1 MVDISSTS
9 PVAPPRNRPFTRS
22 RINTPAPPVEEETNV
37 TDIPTPTEDYATEMA
52 GRPSSVPAPDTPVSS
67 RVSTGS
73 TTIDALGT
81 VLSDVGRGMVGG
93 ARDAAQEVNKAAFS
107 LAGWLNENVADLGQ
121 IDFSNGIE
129 WKPGMPA
136 SAPELPEVD
145 KSDSLTENLVRGVSQ
160 FLTAFL
166 PLARAMKVGS
176 APSMLGQF
184 GRGSA
189 AAAIADATAFDPQE
203 ERLSN
208 LVEEYPALS
217 NPVSAYLAADPSDS
231 EAEGRFKNAVE
242 GLGLGA
248 ATEGLFLSLK
258 AIRASNILRNEFMAT
273 AGDTTALTRVRQAR
287 QAQRDAVQRAE
298 EAAKAIASNNP
309 KLRQRVLKEIAEMS
323 YRIGDRGQVP
333 RLNLVTGSEKKPE
346 LDPNVLREDTKELLK
361 IKVDTP
367 DLPEEVEA
375 LYKPETVNKL
385 VAVVSDLE
393 QAGVKII
400 NPKKPVIDSLGDLL
414 FLEPDVVPHR
424 ALQDA
429 FSKYQLSWE
438 DVLAGTIASG
448 SEAGRILNRLSQLRK
463 GTKRSVAVEP
473 DDLADTK
480 SFFTS
485 TLRRAENVR
494 RGALVSA
501 VATASRNF
509 QSGVYRL
516 PTDSLANII
525 DTALINLK
533 TDGVGSALKGLVTP
547 DTYKKNFATFNWVF
561 NNPKV
566 ASDYINLILDRPQ
579 FAKEFSHLTD
589 NLNEIRNNVRVEP
602 TSALGKGVD
611 KVLTEAE
618 LFVDALN
625 IPNKFQEQIIRRGF
639 TLAEMERLV
648 KAHYKQDLLKLL
660 DEGRLSDLLNNSSD
674 LVPEKAP
681 RFEEIISDSVL
692 KGMQASYSSRPEN
705 NALATASDWWART
718 GGTLAY
724 EFPRFLAL
732 TVEFLAENSAGIGL
746 VARRKLFTP
755 GASIKDL
762 TAQDRRNISRNL
774 VTLGSVYA
782 LYKYYDETDA
792 DVDYTSIELP
802 GSDKSVDITAV
813 WPLRPLSWT
822 ASAIKHI
829 KNGTYDTWIGSDP
842 VEIITTFALPSLRAS
857 GGGEVLFALRDAIF
871 KDNDGLEN
879 SKVKDA
885 VSKFAASYL
894 GSFGALSRQS
904 EQLEQLFGVR
914 GGEQRD
920 ISFPPDPTKSL
931 GQTVEERAAA
941 RIYKSAEQEAK
952 FPQKV
957 SPFYGNL
964 EKPPPGSRLAGVTLR
979 DSKED
984 NEVAKFL
991 TKFGYSEYRA
1001 GSQDKYPKFRR
1012 EENTFLYNNYPS
1024 IVSYLKKVEEG
1035 FRKKYPD
1042 EGDLRQV
1049 VAPIVFANVNV
1060 LKAMASAAAKI
1071 DTEEFQKLKG
1081 RLTGVRDKIE
1091 TLSARVT
1098 NTIEDIKEEI
1108 KNVDAEGRYQIQL
1121 ESYTRLPLAKRRQAR
1136 VVFKNIRE
1144 KEPDLSS
1151 AEDLTALMV
1160 INEAMKSF
1168 EP

>member
-22 RINTPAPPVEEETNV
+22 RINTTAPPVEEETNV
-37 TDIPTPTEDYATEMA
+37 TDIPQPPIDGTITMPEGETPQTPEEQAARREDRLNKE
-52 GRPSSVPAPDTPVSS
+52 
-67 RVSTGS
+67 
-73 TTIDALGT
+73 
-81 VLSDVGRGMVGG
+81 
-93 ARDAAQEVNKAAFS
+93 AAVMR
-107 LAGWLNENVADLGQ
+107 NVAGQ
-121 IDFSNGIE
+121 IGTGKIDYKEVLKNISWEESPFLRAVLEGADAT
-129 WKPGMPA
+129 GMGQGA
-136 SAPELPEVD
+136 
-145 KSDSLTENLVRGVSQ
+145 TENLVRLGGLIKELQATTLYGVERTGQSTQ
-160 FLTAFL
+160 ETINNVKDTLNSFIGNNPTVKNFL
-166 PLARAMKVGS
+166 PDGVKTFLNTKDDPGTEGKKLARDAS
-176 APSMLGQF
+176 ALFELIDPI
-184 GRGSA
+184 A
-189 AAAIADATAFDPQE
+189 AAFPPTAAVPMVKGVPRSVASALE
-203 ERLSN
+203 NLSD
-208 LVEEYPALS
+208 V
-217 NPVSAYLAADPSDS
+217 
-231 EAEGRFKNAVE
+231 
-242 GLGLGA
+242 
-248 ATEGLFLSLK
+248 
-258 AIRASNILRNEFMAT
+258 T
-273 AGDTTALTRVRQAR
+273 AGNTTAITRLRQAEA
-287 QAQRDAVQRAE
+287 AQRDAVRRAAV
-298 EAAKAIASNNP
+298 AAKAIASNNP

-346 LDPNVLREDTKELLK
+346 LDPNVLREDTKKLLE
-361 IKVDTP
+361 INVDTP
-367 DLPEEVEA
+367 LPEEVEA

-501 VATASRNF
+501 VGTAARNF

-516 PTDSLANII
+516 PMDSLANII

-732 TVEFLAENSAGIGL
+732 TVEFLAEGSAGIGL

-782 LYKYYDETDA
+782 LYKYYDETDS

-829 KNGTYDTWIGSDP
+829 KNDTYDTWIGSDRD
-842 VEIITTFALPSLRAS
+842 EILTTFALPSLRAS

-885 VSKFAASYL
+885 VSKFVASYL

-904 EQLEQLFGVR
+904 EQLEQLFGFGGR
-914 GGEQRD
+914 GDKQRD
-920 ISFPPDPTKSL
+920 KSFPPNPTKSL
-931 GQTVEERAAA
+931 GQNVEERAAA
-941 RIYKSAEQEAK
+941 RIYMSAEQEAE
-952 FPQKV
+952 FRQKV

-979 DSKED
+979 DSKEK

-1001 GSQDKYPKFRR
+1001 GSQDKYPKFRMK
-1012 EENTFLYNNYPS
+1012 ENTFLYNNYPS
-1024 IVSYLKKVEEG
+1024 IVSSLKKVEEG

-1049 VAPIVFANVNV
+1049 VAPIVFANVKI
-1060 LKAMASAAAKI
+1060 LKAMAKAAAVN
-1071 DTEEFQKLKG
+1071 DTEEFQKLQG
-1081 RLTGVRDKIE
+1081 RLTKVPDKIE
-1091 TLSARVT
+1091 TFSARVT
-1098 NTIEDIKEEI
+1098 NTIEDIKEQI
-1108 KNVDAEGRYQIQL
+1108 KNVDAEGSYQILL
-1121 ESYTRLPLAKRRQAR
+1121 ESYTGLPLAKRRQAL

-1168 EP
+1168 KP

>member
-37 TDIPTPTEDYATEMA
+37 TDIPAPPVEGTITMPEGETPQTPEEQAARREDQLNKE
-52 GRPSSVPAPDTPVSS
+52 
-67 RVSTGS
+67 
-73 TTIDALGT
+73 
-81 VLSDVGRGMVGG
+81 
-93 ARDAAQEVNKAAFS
+93 AAVMR
-107 LAGWLNENVADLGQ
+107 NVAGQ
-121 IDFSNGIE
+121 IGTGKIDYKEVLKNISWEESPFLRAVLEGADAT
-129 WKPGMPA
+129 GMGQGA
-136 SAPELPEVD
+136 
-145 KSDSLTENLVRGVSQ
+145 TENLVRLGGLIKELQATTLYGVERTGQSTQ
-160 FLTAFL
+160 ETINNVKDTLNSFIGNNPTVKNFL
-166 PLARAMKVGS
+166 PDGVKTFLNTKDDPGTEGKKLARDAS
-176 APSMLGQF
+176 ALFELIDPI
-184 GRGSA
+184 A
-189 AAAIADATAFDPQE
+189 AAFPPTAAVPMVKGVPQSV
-203 ERLSN
+203 RRALVNLSD
-208 LVEEYPALS
+208 V
-217 NPVSAYLAADPSDS
+217 
-231 EAEGRFKNAVE
+231 
-242 GLGLGA
+242 
-248 ATEGLFLSLK
+248 
-258 AIRASNILRNEFMAT
+258 T
-273 AGDTTALTRVRQAR
+273 AGDTTALTRFRQAEA
-287 QAQRDAVQRAE
+287 AQRAAVQRAE

-309 KLRQRVLKEIAEMS
+309 KLRNRVLEEIAEMS

-346 LDPNVLREDTKELLK
+346 LDPNVLRPDTKELLK

-367 DLPEEVEA
+367 LPEEVEA

-400 NPKKPVIDSLGDLL
+400 NPKKTVIDSLGDLL

-424 ALQDA
+424 AIQDA

-448 SEAGRILNRLSQLRK
+448 SEAGRILNRLAQLRK
-463 GTKRSVAVEP
+463 GTKRTVAVET

-485 TLRRAENVR
+485 ILRRAENVR

-501 VATASRNF
+501 VGTASRNF

-525 DTALINLK
+525 DTALINLQ

-566 ASDYINLILDRPQ
+566 ASEYINLILDRPQ

-732 TVEFLAENSAGIGL
+732 TVEFLAEGSAGIGL

-829 KNGTYDTWIGSDP
+829 KNDTYDTWIGSDP
-842 VEIITTFALPSLRAS
+842 DEIITTFALPSLRAS

-914 GGEQRD
+914 GDEQRD
-920 ISFPPDPTKSL
+920 KSFPPDPTKSL
-931 GQTVEERAAA
+931 GQNVEERAAA
-941 RIYKSAEQEAK
+941 RIYMSAEQEAK
-952 FPQKV
+952 FPQRV

-964 EKPPPGSRLAGVTLR
+964 EKPPPGSRFAGVTLR
-979 DSKED
+979 DSKEK
-984 NEVAKFL
+984 NAVANFL

-1012 EENTFLYNNYPS
+1012 EENTFLYKEYPS

-1060 LKAMASAAAKI
+1060 LKAMASAAAKR

-1081 RLTGVRDKIE
+1081 RLTGVPDKIE

-1121 ESYTRLPLAKRRQAR
+1121 DSYRGLPQAERRQAR

-1168 EP
+1168 KP

>member
-37 TDIPTPTEDYATEMA
+37 TDIPAPTDDYGTKTD
-52 GRPSSVPAPDTPVSS
+52 RPSSVPAPDTPLSR
-67 RVSTGS
+67 RVSTGIP
-73 TTIDALGT
+73 TIDAVGEA
-81 VLSDVGRGMVGG
+81 LSDIGRGMVGG
-93 ARDAAQEVNKAAFS
+93 ARDAVQEVNEAAFS

-166 PLARAMKVGS
+166 PVAKAMKVGS
-176 APSMLGQF
+176 APSNLGKL
-184 GRGSA
+184 GRGSV
-189 AAAIADATAFDPQE
+189 AAAIADATAFDPLQ

-208 LVEEYPALS
+208 LVEEYPVLS
-217 NPVSAYLAADPSDS
+217 NPVSAYLAAKPDDS

-242 GLGLGA
+242 GLGLGLA
-248 ATEGLFLSLK
+248 AEGLFLSLK
-258 AIRASNILRNEFMAT
+258 AIRSSRILRDEFMAT
-273 AGDTTALTRVRQAR
+273 AGKTTALTRVRQAKE
-287 QAQRDAVQRAE
+287 AQRAAVQRAE
-298 EAAKAIASNNP
+298 EAAKEIASNNP
-309 KLRQRVLKEIAEMS
+309 KLRNRVLEEIAEMS

-333 RLNLVTGSEKKPE
+333 GLNLVTGSEKKPE
-346 LDPNVLREDTKELLK
+346 LDPNVLREDTKKLLE
-361 IKVDTP
+361 INVDTP
-367 DLPEEVEA
+367 LPEEVEA

-400 NPKKPVIDSLGDLL
+400 NPKKTIIDSLGDLL

-424 ALQDA
+424 AIQDA

-501 VATASRNF
+501 VGTASRNF

-516 PTDSLANII
+516 PMDSLANII

-533 TDGVGSALKGLVTP
+533 TDGVGYALKGLVTP

-732 TVEFLAENSAGIGL
+732 TVEFLAEGSAGIGL

-782 LYKYYDETDA
+782 LYKYYDETDS

-802 GSDKSVDITAV
+802 GSDKSVDVTAV

-829 KNGTYDTWIGSDP
+829 KNDTYDTWIGSDRD
-842 VEIITTFALPSLRAS
+842 EILTTFALPSLRAS

-885 VSKFAASYL
+885 VSKFVASYL

-914 GGEQRD
+914 GDEQRD
-920 ISFPPDPTKSL
+920 KSFPPDPTKSL
-931 GQTVEERAAA
+931 GQNVEERAAA
-941 RIYKSAEQEAK
+941 RIYMSAEQEAK

-1071 DTEEFQKLKG
+1071 DTEEFQKLNG
-1081 RLTGVRDKIE
+1081 RLTGVPDKIE

-1098 NTIEDIKEEI
+1098 NTIENIKEEI
-1108 KNVDAEGRYQIQL
+1108 KNVDAEGKYQIQL
-1121 ESYTRLPLAKRRQAR
+1121 ESYTGLPLAKRRQAR

>member
-309 KLRQRVLKEIAEMS
+309 KLAQRVREEIAEMA
-323 YRIGDRGQVP
+323 YRIGNRGQVP
-333 RLNLVTGSEKKPE
+333 RLSLVTGSEKKPK
-346 LDPNVLREDTKELLK
+346 LDPKVLREDTKALLET
-361 IKVDTP
+361 KVDTP
-367 DLPEEVEA
+367 LPEEVEA
-375 LYKPETVNKL
+375 LYKPETVDKL

-393 QAGVKII
+393 QAGIKIL
-400 NPKKPVIDSLGDLL
+400 NPKKTVIDSLGDLL

-448 SEAGRILNRLSQLRK
+448 SEAGRILNRLAQLRK
-463 GTKRSVAVEP
+463 GTSRSVAVEP

-480 SFFTS
+480 SFFAS
-485 TLRRAENVR
+485 TMRRIENAR

-501 VATASRNF
+501 IATASRNF

-533 TDGVGSALKGLVTP
+533 TDGVGYALKGLVTP
-547 DTYKKNFATFNWVF
+547 DTYKKNFASFNWVF

-566 ASDYINLILDRPQ
+566 ASDYIDLILNRPK

-705 NALATASDWWART
+705 NALATAADWWART
-718 GGTLAY
+718 GGTLVY

-755 GASIKDL
+755 GSSIKDL

-774 VTLGSVYA
+774 VTLGGVYA
-782 LYKYYDETDA
+782 LYKYYDETDS

-802 GSDKSVDITAV
+802 ESDKSVDVTAV

-842 VEIITTFALPSLRAS
+842 EEIITTFALPSLRAS

-885 VSKFAASYL
+885 VSKFVASYL

-914 GGEQRD
+914 GDEQRVK
-920 ISFPPDPTKSL
+920 SFPPDPTKSL
-931 GQTVEERAAA
+931 GQNVKERVAA
-941 RIYKSAEQEAK
+941 RIYMSAEQEAE
-952 FPQKV
+952 FPQNV

-979 DSKED
+979 DSKEK

-991 TKFGYSEYRA
+991 TTYGYTEYQA
-1001 GSQDKYPKFRR
+1001 GSKNKYPKFRI
-1012 EENTFLYNNYPS
+1012 EENTVLYKAYPN

-1035 FRKKYPD
+1035 FRKQYPD

-1049 VAPIVFANVNV
+1049 VAPIVSANVTV
-1060 LKAMASAAAKI
+1060 LKAMARAAAKK
-1071 DTEEFQKLKG
+1071 DTKEFEKLKG
-1081 RLTGVRDKIE
+1081 RLTGVKDKIE
-1091 TLSARVT
+1091 TLSTRVT
-1098 NTIEDIKEEI
+1098 NAIEDIKEEI
-1108 KNVDAEGRYQIQL
+1108 KNVDAEGRYQILL
-1121 ESYTRLPLAKRRQAR
+1121 ESYEKLPQAERRQAL
-1136 VVFKNIRE
+1136 VVFNNLRQ

-1151 AEDLTALMV
+1151 EKDLAALEV
-1160 INEAMKSF
+1160 INKAMKSF

>member
-1 MVDISSTS
+1 MVDTQN
-9 PVAPPRNRPFTRS
+9 PPRGFSSEMLPEFFNETNVNNISAPS
-22 RINTPAPPVEEETNV
+22 PAEDVPAPPVEGETNV
-37 TDIPTPTEDYATEMA
+37 KGTPE
-52 GRPSSVPAPDTPVSS
+52 RVPAPPINGTPWWMQELQPTIEETPGKRADRREERLKKEAANLRKVADQLGNGVLDYKKVLNNISWKENPFLRSVLEGADATGMGQGATENLMRLGALITELQATTLSGVERTGQSTQETINIVKDTLNSFIGNNPIVKNLLPDG
-67 RVSTGS
+67 VKTFLNTKDDPETAGKQ
-73 TTIDALGT
+73 L
-81 VLSDVGRGMVGG
+81 
-93 ARDAAQEVNKAAFS
+93 ARDVSALFELVDPIAAAFPPTA
-107 LAGWLNENVADLGQ
+107 AGSMGKGLGKGLGNVAD
-121 IDFSNGIE
+121 
-129 WKPGMPA
+129 
-136 SAPELPEVD
+136 
-145 KSDSLTENLVRGVSQ
+145 
-160 FLTAFL
+160 
-166 PLARAMKVGS
+166 
-176 APSMLGQF
+176 
-184 GRGSA
+184 
-189 AAAIADATAFDPQE
+189 IA
-203 ERLSN
+203 
-208 LVEEYPALS
+208 
-217 NPVSAYLAADPSDS
+217 
-231 EAEGRFKNAVE
+231 
-242 GLGLGA
+242 
-248 ATEGLFLSLK
+248 
-258 AIRASNILRNEFMAT
+258 
-273 AGDTTALTRVRQAR
+273 AGDTTLLTRVRLAKE
-287 QAQRDAVQRAE
+287 AQIATAKRAA
-298 EAAKAIASNNP
+298 EAAKEIASNNP
-309 KLRQRVLKEIAEMS
+309 KLRGRVLNEMADMAS
-323 YRIGDRGQVP
+323 RIGNRGQFP
-333 RLNLVTGSEKKPE
+333 TLDLVTGSETTPRLNPKA
-346 LDPNVLREDTKELLK
+346 LRDDTKQLLE
-361 IKVDTP
+361 INVDTP
-367 DLPEEVEA
+367 LPDKVEA
-375 LYKPETVNKL
+375 LYKPETLNKL

-463 GTKRSVAVEP
+463 GTRRSVAVEP

-485 TLRRAENVR
+485 TLRRLENVR

-516 PTDSLANII
+516 PADSLANII

-533 TDGVGSALKGLVTP
+533 TDGVGSAFKGLVTP
-547 DTYKKNFATFNWVF
+547 DTYKKNFASFNWVL

-566 ASDYINLILDRPQ
+566 ASDYIDLILNRPQ

-589 NLNEIRNNVRVEP
+589 NLNEIRNNIRVEP

-648 KAHYKQDLLKLL
+648 KANYKQDLLKLL

-705 NALATASDWWART
+705 NALATAADWWART
-718 GGTLAY
+718 GGTLFY

-774 VTLGSVYA
+774 VTLGGVYA
-782 LYKYYDETDA
+782 LYKYYDETDS

-802 GSDKSVDITAV
+802 GSDKSVDVTAV

-829 KNGTYDTWIGSDP
+829 KNDTYDTWIGSDP
-842 VEIITTFALPSLRAS
+842 DEILKTFALPSLRAS

-885 VSKFAASYL
+885 VSKFAASYF

-904 EQLEQLFGVR
+904 EQLEQLLGLR
-914 GGEQRD
+914 GDEQKD
-920 ISFPPDPTKSL
+920 ISFAPNPTQSL
-931 GQTVEERAAA
+931 GQTFGESLEKRTYMSAKREE
-941 RIYKSAEQEAK
+941 E
-952 FPQKV
+952 FDQKV

-964 EKPPPGSRLAGVTLR
+964 KKLPAGSRLVGLTLR
-979 DSKED
+979 DSREK
-984 NEVAKFL
+984 NEVANFF
-991 TKFGYSEYRA
+991 TKFGISEYRA
-1001 GSQDKYPKFRR
+1001 GSQTKYPKSRI
-1012 EENTFLYNNYPS
+1012 EENKFLYKAYPS
-1024 IVSYLKKVEEG
+1024 IVSSLKKVEEG
-1035 FRKKYPD
+1035 FRKTYPD

-1049 VAPIVFANVNV
+1049 VAPIVFSYVNV
-1060 LKAMASAAAKI
+1060 LKEMAKAAAEGKI
-1071 DTEEFQKLKG
+1071 NEYEKLQG
-1081 RLTGVRDKIE
+1081 RLTRAPVKIE
-1091 TLSARVT
+1091 TLSTRVT
-1098 NTIEDIKEEI
+1098 NAIEDIKEEI
-1108 KNVDAEGRYQIQL
+1108 KNVDPEGRYQIQL
-1121 ESYTRLPLAKRRQAR
+1121 ESYIGLPLAERRQAM
-1136 VVFKNIRE
+1136 VVFNNLKE

-1151 AEDLTALMV
+1151 EKDIIELMV
-1160 INEAMKSF
+1160 INKAMKSF

>member
-9 PVAPPRNRPFTRS
+9 PVASPRNRPFTITRDLS
-22 RINTPAPPVEEETNV
+22 STAPPVEGETNVKGTPERVPAPPVDGTPWWMQKFSPTIEET
-37 TDIPTPTEDYATEMA
+37 PGERAARLAARREDRLNKE
-52 GRPSSVPAPDTPVSS
+52 
-67 RVSTGS
+67 
-73 TTIDALGT
+73 
-81 VLSDVGRGMVGG
+81 
-93 ARDAAQEVNKAAFS
+93 AAAMS
-107 LAGWLNENVADLGQ
+107 NVADQIGKGELDYTEVLNNISWEESPFLRAVLEGADATGMGQ
-121 IDFSNGIE
+121 G
-129 WKPGMPA
+129 A
-136 SAPELPEVD
+136 
-145 KSDSLTENLVRGVSQ
+145 TENLVRLGGLIKELQATTLYGVERTGQSTQ
-160 FLTAFL
+160 ETINNVKDTLNSFIGNNPRVENFL
-166 PLARAMKVGS
+166 PDGVKTFLNTKDDPETAGKQLARDASALFELVDPIAAAFPPTAVGS
-176 APSMLGQF
+176 VGKGAVKSLGKV
-184 GRGSA
+184 
-189 AAAIADATAFDPQE
+189 ADT
-203 ERLSN
+203 
-208 LVEEYPALS
+208 
-217 NPVSAYLAADPSDS
+217 AADT
-231 EAEGRFKNAVE
+231 
-242 GLGLGA
+242 A
-248 ATEGLFLSLK
+248 AGS
-258 AIRASNILRNEFMAT
+258 T
-273 AGDTTALTRVRQAR
+273 APLTRVRQAIE
-287 QAQRDAVQRAE
+287 AQRAAVERAE

-309 KLRQRVLKEIAEMS
+309 KLKQRVLEEIAEMS
-323 YRIGDRGQVP
+323 SRIGNRGQVP
-333 RLNLVTGSEKKPE
+333 RLDLVTGSEKKPR
-346 LDPNVLREDTKELLK
+346 LDPKVLREDTKELLE

-367 DLPEEVEA
+367 LPEEVEA
-375 LYKPETVNKL
+375 LYKPETVDKL

-424 ALQDA
+424 AIQDA
-429 FSKYQLSWE
+429 FSKYQLSWQ

-463 GTKRSVAVEP
+463 GTRRSVAVEP

-480 SFFTS
+480 SFFGAN
-485 TLRRAENVR
+485 LRRLENVR
-494 RGALVSA
+494 RGILVSA

-533 TDGVGSALKGLVTP
+533 TDGVGSAFKGLVTP
-547 DTYKKNFATFNWVF
+547 DTYKKNFASFNWVL

-566 ASDYINLILDRPQ
+566 ASDYIDLILNRPQ

-648 KAHYKQDLLKLL
+648 KANYKQDLLKLL

-705 NALATASDWWART
+705 NALATAADWWART

-774 VTLGSVYA
+774 VTLGGVYA
-782 LYKYYDETDA
+782 LYKYYDETDS

-829 KNGTYDTWIGSDP
+829 KNDTYDTWIGSDP
-842 VEIITTFALPSLRAS
+842 DEILKTFALPSLRAS

-904 EQLEQLFGVR
+904 EQLEQLLGYR
-914 GGEQRD
+914 GDEQRD
-920 ISFPPDPTKSL
+920 KSFPPDPTKS
-931 GQTVEERAAA
+931 QVQNVKERTAA
-941 RIYKSAEQEAK
+941 RIYMSPEQEAK

-964 EKPPPGSRLAGVTLR
+964 EKSPAGSRLVGVTLR
-979 DSKED
+979 DSKEK
-984 NEVAKFL
+984 NEVANFL
-991 TKFGYSEYRA
+991 TKFGISEYRA
-1001 GSQDKYPKFRR
+1001 GSQNKYPNFRIK
-1012 EENTFLYNNYPS
+1012 ENTFLYKAYPS
-1024 IVSYLKKVEEG
+1024 IVSSLKKVEEG
-1035 FRKKYPD
+1035 FRKTYPD

-1049 VAPIVFANVNV
+1049 IAPIVFANVNV
-1060 LKAMASAAAKI
+1060 LKAMAGEAAIIAAGKT
-1071 DTEEFQKLKG
+1071 DKNEYQKLQG
-1081 RLTGVRDKIE
+1081 RLTGVPDKVE
-1091 TLSARVT
+1091 TLSTRVT
-1098 NTIEDIKEEI
+1098 NAIEDIKEKI
-1108 KNVDAEGRYQIQL
+1108 KNVDPEGMYQIQL
-1121 ESYTRLPLAKRRQAR
+1121 ESYTRLPLAERRQAR
-1136 VVFKNIRE
+1136 VVFNNLRE

-1151 AEDLTALMV
+1151 AKDITALMV
-1160 INEAMKSF
+1160 INKAMKSF

>member
-1 MVDISSTS
+1 MVDISSNS
-9 PVAPPRNRPFTRS
+9 PVASPRNRPFKRTRS
-22 RINTPAPPVEEETNV
+22 RIPTAPPVEGETNV
-37 TDIPTPTEDYATEMA
+37 KGTPE
-52 GRPSSVPAPDTPVSS
+52 RVPAPPINGTPWWMQELQ
-67 RVSTGS
+67 
-73 TTIDALGT
+73 TTIKETPGERAARLAE
-81 VLSDVGRGMVGG
+81 GRR
-93 ARDAAQEVNKAAFS
+93 ARTDEEAANLRK
-107 LAGWLNENVADLGQ
+107 VADQLG
-121 IDFSNGIE
+121 NGVLDYKKVLNNIS
-129 WKPGMPA
+129 WKENPFLRSVLEGADATGMGQGA
-136 SAPELPEVD
+136 
-145 KSDSLTENLVRGVSQ
+145 TENLMRLGALTKELEATILSGVERTGQSTQ
-160 FLTAFL
+160 ETINIVKDTLNSFIGNNPTVKNLLPDGVKTFLNTKDDPETAGKQ
-166 PLARAMKVGS
+166 LARDVS
-176 APSMLGQF
+176 ALFELVDPI
-184 GRGSA
+184 A
-189 AAAIADATAFDPQE
+189 AAFPPTAAG
-203 ERLSN
+203 SM
-208 LVEEYPALS
+208 
-217 NPVSAYLAADPSDS
+217 
-231 EAEGRFKNAVE
+231 GK
-242 GLGLGA
+242 GLGKGLGKVA
-248 ATEGLFLSLK
+248 DIA
-258 AIRASNILRNEFMAT
+258 
-273 AGDTTALTRVRQAR
+273 AGDTTLLTRVRLAKE
-287 QAQRDAVQRAE
+287 AQIATAKRAA
-298 EAAKAIASNNP
+298 EAAKEIASNNP
-309 KLRQRVLKEIAEMS
+309 KLRGRVLNEMADMAS
-323 YRIGDRGQVP
+323 RIGNRGQVP
-333 RLNLVTGSEKKPE
+333 TLDLVTGSETNPRLNPKA
-346 LDPNVLREDTKELLK
+346 LRDDTKQLLK
-361 IKVDTP
+361 INVDTP
-367 DLPEEVEA
+367 LPDEVEA
-375 LYKPETVNKL
+375 LYKPETLNKL

-414 FLEPDVVPHR
+414 FLEPDVVPLR
-424 ALQDA
+424 AIQDA
-429 FSKYQLSWE
+429 FSKYQLSWQ

-463 GTKRSVAVEP
+463 GTRRSVAVEP

-485 TLRRAENVR
+485 TLRRLENVR

-533 TDGVGSALKGLVTP
+533 TDGVGSAFKGLVTP
-547 DTYKKNFATFNWVF
+547 DTYKKNFASFNWVF

-566 ASDYINLILDRPQ
+566 ASDYIDLILNRPQ

-625 IPNKFQEQIIRRGF
+625 VPNKFQEQIIRRGF

-648 KAHYKQDLLKLL
+648 KANYKQDLLKLL

-705 NALATASDWWART
+705 NALATAADWWART

-774 VTLGSVYA
+774 VTLGGVYA
-782 LYKYYDETDA
+782 LYKYYDETDS

-802 GSDKSVDITAV
+802 GSDKSVDVTAV

-829 KNGTYDTWIGSDP
+829 KNDTYDTWIGSDP
-842 VEIITTFALPSLRAS
+842 DEILKTFALPSLRAS

-885 VSKFAASYL
+885 VSKFAASYF

-904 EQLEQLFGVR
+904 EQLEQLFGFGGR
-914 GGEQRD
+914 GDEQRYK
-920 ISFPPDPTKSL
+920 SFPPDPTKSL
-931 GQTVEERAAA
+931 GQSVEERTMA
-941 RIYKSAEQEAK
+941 RIYMSAGREAE

-964 EKPPPGSRLAGVTLR
+964 EKSPAGSRLVGVTLV
-979 DSKED
+979 DSKEK
-984 NEVAKFL
+984 NEVANFL
-991 TKFGYSEYRA
+991 TKFGISEYRA
-1001 GSQDKYPKFRR
+1001 GSQNKYPKFRIK
-1012 EENTFLYNNYPS
+1012 ENTFLYKAYPS
-1024 IVSYLKKVEEG
+1024 IVSSLKKVEEG
-1035 FRKKYPD
+1035 FRKEYPD

-1060 LKAMASAAAKI
+1060 LKAMAEAAAKA
-1071 DTEEFQKLKG
+1071 EKNEAALVEYEKLQG
-1081 RLTGVRDKIE
+1081 RLTGVPDKTE
-1091 TLSARVT
+1091 TLSTRVT
-1098 NTIEDIKEEI
+1098 NAIEDIKEEI
-1108 KNVDAEGRYQIQL
+1108 KNVDPEGRYQIQL
-1121 ESYTRLPLAKRRQAR
+1121 ESYTRLPLAERRQAR
-1136 VVFKNIRE
+1136 VVFNNLRE

-1151 AEDLTALMV
+1151 VEDITALMV
-1160 INEAMKSF
+1160 INKAMKTF